1 MNPVFTRY
9 LYIKEEVEYALFLSL
24 VEKRAESSLFWAFEL
39 YHSGFSRET
48 LELLWYIYGR
58 FYEETN
64 PKFKNL
70 FEKKEKDFGASLS
83 KEEQESI
90 FGSIVYNLAK
100 REVSFKVTKAT
111 IKNTILREKY
121 KKRNTKKTKKSE
133 EPKEEPNEEHK
144 EENEKKESKL
154 YVVLSCDDV
163 KKFQTQTTTENS
175 LKKCIPPR
183 QILSLAIQNAINES
197 KWFSSCSLARK
208 SIPQEKMREMYHYEW
223 LYHASFSPVWRERI
237 EKNKGQINHEK
248 RKVEF
253 NEENDLDN
261 FYNSFGY
268 EPDEQ
273 KKEIQEK
280 NIPVLAG

>member
-48 LELLWYIYGR
+48 FELLWYIYGR

-70 FEKKEKDFGASLS
+70 FEKKEKDFLVSSS
-83 KEEQESI
+83 KEQESI

-100 REVSFKVTKAT
+100 RDVSFKVTKTT

-133 EPKEEPNEEHK
+133 EPKESKESEEP
-144 EENEKKESKL
+144 KESKL
-154 YVVLSCDDV
+154 YVVLCYDDV

-183 QILSLAIQNAINES
+183 QILSLAVQNAINES

-237 EKNKGQINHEK
+237 EKNNGQINHEK

-253 NEENDLDN
+253 NEENDDFDN
-261 FYNSFGY
+261 FYESFGY

-280 NIPVLAG
+280 NIPVLVC

>member
-9 LYIKEEVEYALFLSL
+9 LYIKEEVEYAFFLSL

-48 LELLWYIYGR
+48 FELLWYIYGR

-70 FEKKEKDFGASLS
+70 FEKKEKDFLTSLS

-90 FGSIVYNLAK
+90 FGSIVYNLVK
-100 REVSFKVTKAT
+100 RNVSFKVTKTT

-133 EPKEEPNEEHK
+133 EPEEPKESEEPKEEP
-144 EENEKKESKL
+144 KESKL

-237 EKNKGQINHEK
+237 EKNNGQINHEK